1 MHIRDHGLPN
11 TSFRHFGISRR
22 IDVDSDSDV
31 QPDFNQEWQRI
42 ACSVDGSERLVSLAE
57 EKLGHSAS
65 QFLNEL

>member
-1 MHIRDHGLPN
+1 M
-11 TSFRHFGISRR
+11 
-22 IDVDSDSDV
+22 DSDSDV